1 MGSDRARSWESPSS
15 REGKKVWEFS
25 RRRSNGERGVGSRRR
40 FGRRRRCGSSVA
52 ADRMGSEESGVAAD
66 RMGSEESGV
75 TIDRMGSEESGVAT
89 DRMRSEE
96 SGVAV
101 DSGGEE
107 VFVNGYALKN
117 PNDVTSDD
125 FFSGFETPGST
136 DNYLGSNITLVNVQ
150 GIPGLNMLG
159 VAMSRIDFAPRGLN
173 PPHSHPRSRNGNLL
187 FAKKLQKGDV
197 FVFPQGLI
205 HFLFNYGES
214 SAVAKASFNSQNPGL
229 VTTANALFGSN
240 PAIDAEVLAK
250 AFQLDK
256 ETVDWLQSKNWV
268 DNSGEDYI
276 GALHQ
281 TM

>member
-1 MGSDRARSWESPSS
+1 MAAAKITVIAALAFIACLHHALADPSPLQDY
-15 REGKKVWEFS
+15 
-25 RRRSNGERGVGSRRR
+25 
-40 FGRRRRCGSSVA
+40 CVA
-52 ADRMGSEESGVAAD
+52 DYNL
-66 RMGSEESGV
+66 
-75 TIDRMGSEESGVAT
+75 
-89 DRMRSEE
+89 
-96 SGVAV
+96 
-101 DSGGEE
+101 
-107 VFVNGYALKN
+107 FVNGYACKN
-117 PNDVTSDD
+117 PDDVTADD
-125 FFSGFETPGST
+125 FFLSGFETPGST
-136 DNYLGSNITLVNVQ
+136 NNYLGSNITLVNVLR
-150 GIPGLNMLG
+150 IPGLNTLG

-173 PPHSHPRSRNGNLL
+173 PPHYHPRSSEILHVVEGTLYAGFISSNTRNGNLL

-197 FVFPQGLI
+197 IVFPQGLI
-205 HFLFNYGES
+205 HFQFNYGES

-256 ETVDWLQSKNWV
+256 ETVEWLQSKNWV